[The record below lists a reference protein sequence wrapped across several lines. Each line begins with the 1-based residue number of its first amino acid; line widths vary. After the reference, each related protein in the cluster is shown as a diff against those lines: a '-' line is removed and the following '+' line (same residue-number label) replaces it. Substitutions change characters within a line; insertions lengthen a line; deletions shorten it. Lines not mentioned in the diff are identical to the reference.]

1 MTKKIKQYNA
11 TRIKSRNFF
20 SNISYNGFKEEDLF
34 DKNFV
39 FDVCKLITKSINPFS
54 LERKI
59 YNAKNREMI
68 SKFWEECNEPSFYK
82 HICRPEY
89 FFYLNGK
96 NVIYPGVAE
105 IMWKYIEENKENFH
119 KIKQKLIDNKKI
131 FQFAYATTYP
141 EIYTFVEKR
150 GIDLRNNF
158 HLKFKEWKD
167 KKNSSKTEECFSKE
181 KPPTE
186 AIQKELVTDQDFE
199 NEKLLAD
206 EQKQKEM
213 EE

>member
-1 MTKKIKQYNA
+1 M
-11 TRIKSRNFF
+11 
-20 SNISYNGFKEEDLF
+20 
-34 DKNFV
+34 
-39 FDVCKLITKSINPFS
+39 IN
-54 LERKI
+54 
-59 YNAKNREMI
+59 M
-68 SKFWEECNEPSFYK
+68 FWEEYNELTFCK
-82 HICRPEY
+82 HISRTEN
-89 FFYLNGK
+89 FLHLNGK
-96 NVIYPGVAE
+96 NVIYLHFAE
-105 IMWKYIEENKENFH
+105 IVWKYIEENEENFH

-131 FQFAYATTYP
+131 FQFVYATTYP

-206 EQKQKEM
+206 EQKTKRNRRTKK
-213 EE
+213 